1 MVITALCDSNKFA
14 AQTRDTRQNLFQ
26 RSVLI
31 NSPSLAFSGFL
42 SPHFFVSP
50 HGDTHTVLTVLLG
63 LQAWLLCLLFG
74 IHVSRP
80 IDLLSFFFLRSEAEI
95 LHSEAWRV
103 KTSLILTG
111 MG

>member
-1 MVITALCDSNKFA
+1 MVITTLCDSNKFA
-14 AQTRDTRQNLFQ
+14 AQTRDTTQNLFQ

-31 NSPSLAFSGFL
+31 NSPSLAFSGFF
-42 SPHFFVSP
+42 SPTFLLAPMV
-50 HGDTHTVLTVLLG
+50 THTVLTVLLG
-63 LQAWLLCLLFG
+63 LQAWLPCLLFG